1 MPTTLDQLGEGSRV
15 AVVRLRSLGDCV
27 LSTPGIHLLKQHRPD
42 LRVGV
47 VVEPRFSA
55 VFAGNAEIDCILPPR
70 AGALRAFGPN
80 LVLNLHGGTSS
91 VLLTFA
97 SLARFRAGFE
107 HYRCQF
113 VYNVRIPRAQQIL
126 GVHRK
131 VHTAEHVASAM
142 FYLGVPPSEI
152 PRARLFPRQ
161 ALPGGPPYAVIHAFA
176 STPEKTWPA
185 ARFREV
191 AAHLATLGIEPIFIG
206 TAADPMVAFAP
217 FRTFS
222 PALEDTKALMSGAT
236 LFVGNDSG
244 PAHMAAAF
252 GIPMVVLFA
261 ASDHEVWRPWKTQAE
276 TIVADRGI
284 EAVTVRHV
292 IDAVDRMRVK
302 A

>member
-1 MPTTLDQLGEGSRV
+1 MPTILDQLGEGSRV

-27 LSTPGIHLLKQHRPD
+27 LTTPAIHLLKRHRPD

-47 VVEPRFSA
+47 VVEPRFAA
-55 VFAGNAEIDCILPPR
+55 VFAANDEIESILPPT
-70 AGALRAFGPN
+70 AGAVRAFRPH
-80 LVLNLHGGTSS
+80 LALNLHGGTSS
-91 VLLTFA
+91 VLLTLA
-97 SLARFRAGFE
+97 SLARFRAGFG
-107 HYRCQF
+107 HYRFQF
-113 VYNVRIPRAQQIL
+113 VYNVRIPIAQEIL
-126 GVHRK
+126 CVDRK

-142 FYLGVPPSEI
+142 FYLGVPQCEI

-161 ALPGGPPYAVIHAFA
+161 VLPDGPPYAVIHAFA

-191 AAHLATLGIEPIFIG
+191 AAYLAKLGIEPIFIG
-206 TAADPMVAFAP
+206 TAEDPLVAFAP
-217 FRTFS
+217 HRTFS
-222 PALEDTKALMSGAT
+222 PALEDTKALMRGAT
-236 LFVGNDSG
+236 LFIGNDSG

-261 ASDHEVWRPWKTQAE
+261 ASDHELWRPWKTQAE

-284 EAVTVRHV
+284 DAVTVRQV

>member
-1 MPTTLDQLGEGSRV
+1 
-15 AVVRLRSLGDCV
+15 LR
-27 LSTPGIHLLKQHRPD
+27 I
-42 LRVGV
+42 GV
-47 VVEPRFSA
+47 VVEPRFAA
-55 VFAGNAEIDCILPPR
+55 VFTGNSEIERILPPA
-70 AGALRAFGPN
+70 AGAVRAFAPH
-80 LVLNLHGGTSS
+80 LALNLHGGTSS
-91 VLLTFA
+91 VLLTLA
-97 SLARFRAGFE
+97 SLARFRAGFG
-107 HYRCQF
+107 HYRFQF
-113 VYNVRIPRAQQIL
+113 VYNVRIPRTQEIL
-126 GVHRK
+126 GVERK

-142 FYLGVPPSEI
+142 FHLGVPQGEI

-161 ALPGGPPYAVIHAFA
+161 ELPGGPPYAVIHAFA

-191 AAHLATLGIEPIFIG
+191 AEHLAKLGIEPIFIG
-206 TAADPMVAFAP
+206 TAADPLVGFAP
-217 FRTFS
+217 HRTFS

-276 TIVADRGI
+276 TIVADRGM
-284 EAVTVRHV
+284 EAVSVRHV